1 VTEAGPGTQRKR
13 SVLVLSVMCVVLGV
27 AALRATA
34 FFDGSASD
42 SHSTTSANLTISTS
56 GSSFTT
62 DAEGLTPGAS
72 ATRAITLD
80 LDGTGDFGAVKL
92 TTTATASSALDTDAT
107 DGLQVQIDRCSVAWS
122 GSEDDYT
129 CSGSASS
136 VLADRAVVGSNL
148 TLSNLDVSPNAHNR
162 LVVTLSLPNTADA
175 SFESLSSTLQFTFTG
190 HQRTAGAR

>member
-107 DGLQVQIDRCSVAWS
+107 EGLQVQIDRCSVAWS
-122 GSEDDYT
+122 GSEDNYT
-129 CSGSASS
+129 CSGSTS
-136 VLADRAVVGSNL
+136 VLANRAVVGSNL

-162 LVVTLSLPNTADA
+162 LVVTLSLPNTADT
-175 SFESLSSTLQFTFTG
+175 SFESLSSTIQFTFTG